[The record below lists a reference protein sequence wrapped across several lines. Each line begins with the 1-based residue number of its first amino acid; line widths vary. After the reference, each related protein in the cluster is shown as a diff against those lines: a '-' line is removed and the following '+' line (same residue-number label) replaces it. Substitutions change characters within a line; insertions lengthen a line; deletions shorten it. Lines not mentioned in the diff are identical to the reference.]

1 MLLTLL
7 APLAACGGSGND
19 NPTVSLPSA
28 GQGST
33 SAPTSAASATV
44 SSSATPLPTSTATVS
59 ASPPAS
65 ATALLTD
72 VAVGAHDGFTRVVF
86 TFSNQVPGYVAGY
99 AQPPFQQ
106 SGSGRTV
113 EVKGD
118 AFVKVRMERAATADL
133 SAASAQPTY
142 TGPSH
147 VPGTGVVSEVT
158 KTGDFEAVMTW
169 VIGLQGNTRSGCS
182 PWTRRRG
189 WWSTW
194 PPAASGAQ
202 AGSAATAPGAGP
214 L

>member
-1 MLLTLL
+1 MAGRLRNLPTLPLLLTLL

-28 GQGST
+28 GST
-33 SAPTSAASATV
+33 SAPTSPASADV

-59 ASPPAS
+59 AAPSAS

-72 VAVGAHDGFTRVVF
+72 VEAGGHDGFTRVVF
-86 TFSNQVPGYVAGY
+86 TFSHQVPGYVAGY

-106 SGSGRTV
+106 SGSGQTV

-118 AFVKVRMERAATADL
+118 AFIKVRMERAATADL

-147 VPGTGVVSEVT
+147 VPGTGVVSEVA

-169 VIGLQGNTRSGCS
+169 VIGLQGQHPFRVFTLDS
-182 PWTRRRG
+182 PARLVVDV
-189 WWSTW
+189 
-194 PPAASGAQ
+194 
-202 AGSAATAPGAGP
+202 ATGG
-214 L
+214 